1 MDPLQFGTAQPAENV
16 ICFHYR
22 ITERHRA
29 YLMSWLKAGQRMG
42 LHDADIAPP
51 VPLDPKQHA
60 GYVLIWVRENPDPA
74 YRVVPEARTWT
85 VIDELRN
92 HRLGKFPLICG
103 GTAFHP
109 AGAFGGK
116 RHRLKKG
123 CGGRHRGGRRTAPH
137 MPEAFVVISE
147 PMLV

>member
-1 MDPLQFGTAQPAENV
+1 MDPLQFGGEQPAASV

-74 YRVVPEARTWT
+74 YRVVPEGRTWV

-92 HRLGKFPLICG
+92 HRLGKFPSFTGALHFIR
-103 GTAFHP
+103 P
-109 AGAFGGK
+109 ALGVESAIAG
-116 RHRLKKG
+116 
-123 CGGRHRGGRRTAPH
+123 
-137 MPEAFVVISE
+137 
-147 PMLV
+147 